1 MGGHD
6 KHIATYTV
14 KVPPGKPP
22 AKVVV
27 TLNLDRNCCVF
38 VQSAVV
44 MEPIVAEER
53 KTEADGDE
61 KKDDKE
67 EKKEGTEEK
76 KESVE
81 PPAPPKKKFS
91 KTPLQ
96 FECETFGLDDKA
108 VKDALELEASMA
120 NEDRLITE
128 TADRRNELESYIYGI
143 RDKLI
148 GVYKKFATDAE
159 LASMNSSLQDTE
171 DWLYGDGFD
180 SVKSEYKK
188 KLDELK
194 VTGDKIEFRFFESEN
209 RTSAVD
215 GLKKQI
221 ELCKSCEDWIYD
233 LLGKQGDLP
242 DNADP
247 VLTGAAIQAK
257 RNSLFTVTNPIMMKK
272 KPKPEPKPVPPE
284 ETKAEEGKS
293 ENKEG
298 EAKGGE
304 GKDGDAGEGKNGGGE
319 APMDDG
325 AAPGEENKGGDDNSK
340 MEE

>member
-1 MGGHD
+1 MG
-6 KHIATYTV
+6 HIATYTI

-44 MEPIVAEER
+44 MEPIME
-53 KTEADGDE
+53 
-61 KKDDKE
+61 E
-67 EKKEGTEEK
+67 EKK

-81 PPAPPKKKFS
+81 PPVPPKKKFS

-188 KLDELK
+188 KLDEFK

-215 GLKKQI
+215 G
-221 ELCKSCEDWIYD
+221 
-233 LLGKQGDLP
+233 
-242 DNADP
+242 
-247 VLTGAAIQAK
+247 
-257 RNSLFTVTNPIMMKK
+257 
-272 KPKPEPKPVPPE
+272 
-284 ETKAEEGKS
+284 
-293 ENKEG
+293 
-298 EAKGGE
+298 
-304 GKDGDAGEGKNGGGE
+304 
-319 APMDDG
+319 
-325 AAPGEENKGGDDNSK
+325 
-340 MEE
+340 